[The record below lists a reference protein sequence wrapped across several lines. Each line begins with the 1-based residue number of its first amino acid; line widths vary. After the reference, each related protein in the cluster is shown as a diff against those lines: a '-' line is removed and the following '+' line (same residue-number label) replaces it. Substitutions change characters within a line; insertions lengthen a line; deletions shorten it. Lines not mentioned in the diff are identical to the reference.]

1 MNELSYCALCQLE
14 KALIDSHLIPAAA
27 YFHLRNNTNFGIQQS
42 VRINKYDGSAVQ
54 TDKQIQQPL
63 LCKDCEDLFSKR
75 GERLLGLLWSA
86 GGKFPLYDI
95 LKDSLPLV
103 SQPKIKMYDST
114 VVNEELLNGLLYFAI
129 SIFWRAEVWDWQWD
143 KDPYGN
149 GLGPRYEQEFREF
162 LTSKSSLKNVFL
174 SIDLNSNELTRG
186 VFSFPSCDRV
196 EGSWYHSFYILGIR
210 FIMVVG
216 GGKSRIRKLCED
228 VGSDIIFTISDFAET
243 ASFSEVLNSAR
254 SDSGILRRGKLSKL
268 DLINLVKK

>member
-1 MNELSYCALCQLE
+1 MPICALCKLE
-14 KALIDSHLIPAAA
+14 KNLINSHLIPAAA
-27 YFHLRNNTNFGIQQS
+27 YFHLRNDTNYGMQQS
-42 VRINKYDGSAVQ
+42 VRVNKYERSAIQ
-54 TDKQIQQPL
+54 TDKQVQQPL
-63 LCKDCEDLFSKR
+63 LCKDCEDLFSKQ
-75 GERLLGLLWSA
+75 GERLLGMLWSTE
-86 GGKFPLYDI
+86 GKFPLHDM
-95 LKDSLPLV
+95 LRRSSPLV
-103 SQPKIKMYDST
+103 SRPKMKMYDDT
-114 VVNEELLNGLLYFAI
+114 AVDKVFLDGLLYFAI

-186 VFSFPSCDRV
+186 VFSFPTCDRI

-210 FIMVVG
+210 FVMVVG

-228 VGSDIIFTISDFAET
+228 VGSDIIFMISDFAET